1 MILKI
6 LSKAYDHLN
15 SLNRKKDKA
24 VLQGKRS
31 FRGDWPDLE
40 AALFEWQ
47 QRMENKKA
55 TVTGDILKEK
65 ATKIIAGFTAIRRYR
80 RTEMVEWL
88 AARL

>member
-31 FRGDWPDLE
+31 FRGDWLNLK
-40 AALFEWQ
+40 AALFKWQ
-47 QRMENKKA
+47 QRIENKKA
-55 TVTGDILKEK
+55 TVTRDILKEK
-65 ATKIIAGFTAIRRYR
+65 ATKI
-80 RTEMVEWL
+80 
-88 AARL
+88 